1 MATNL
6 SNLNNFFKENSSTI
20 SSDKKNNIDVEFKT
34 INEIR
39 KAAKEKGIQTT
50 PLDIK
55 SVIEH
60 IFHIK
65 ICETDLGKSVSGFL
79 EKIGDSWVIYINKYE
94 NEYRKRFT
102 LAHELGHFISH
113 KDNYDIGGAIIKDQ
127 IFFRDEN
134 TDEKEQ
140 QANNFAAELLMPED
154 EFKNFIKRGDNT
166 ILKLADRFQLS
177 TAAVRYRAYK
187 LGLISSY

>member
-1 MATNL
+1 MATDL
-6 SNLNNFFKENSSTI
+6 SNLNNFFRENSSAF
-20 SSDKKNNIDVEFKT
+20 SEKKINDIDVKIKT

-39 KAAKEKGIQTT
+39 EKAKEQGIQTT

-60 IFHIK
+60 VFHIK

-79 EKIGDSWVIYINKYE
+79 EKIGGSWVIYVNKYE

-113 KDNYDIGGAIIKDQ
+113 KDNYASGAIVKDQ

-154 EFKNFIKRGDNT
+154 EFKSFINKGDNT

>member
-1 MATNL
+1 MATDL
-6 SNLNNFFKENSSTI
+6 SNLNNFFKEDSPAFSE
-20 SSDKKNNIDVEFKT
+20 KKLNDIDVNINT

-39 KAAKEKGIQTT
+39 KAAREQGIQTT

-60 IFHIK
+60 VFHIK

-79 EKIGDSWVIYINKYE
+79 EKIGNSWVIYINKYE

-113 KDNYDIGGAIIKDQ
+113 KDNYASGAIIKDQ

-154 EFKNFIKRGDNT
+154 EFKNFIEKGDNT